1 MSNAY
6 TLPSPTGHEFGAL
19 AALPIRPGT
28 RAYIRSAPRRRSRR
42 DLYRSPVDVLVVV
55 QDPDG
60 VPLTRWLVAKNVDAR
75 YNGPRAAY
83 GQAMAAARD
92 RLAAALEWWP
102 GLEQGPHLTA

>member
-6 TLPSPTGHEFGAL
+6 TLPSPNGHEFAAL

-55 QDPDG
+55 QGPDG
-60 VPLTRWLVAKNVDAR
+60 RTLTGWTVARNVDAR
-75 YNGPRAAY
+75 YSGPRAAY
-83 GQAMAAARD
+83 GKALAAARE
-92 RLAAALEWWP
+92 RLAAAIEWWP